1 MLCTLS
7 IWSQKKG
14 RGGER
19 MWREGAPPVVVD
31 APGERELLAD
41 LRAHAVGE
49 RDAREVGLDA
59 DHIAAGAERA
69 DVHH

>member
-1 MLCTLS
+1 
-7 IWSQKKG
+7 
-14 RGGER
+14 